1 MRGIGMA
8 MQCGPVEELSD
19 DYTADVIVYITLE

>member
-1 MRGIGMA
+1 MHGIGMA

-19 DYTADVIVYITLE
+19 GYTAGVFAYITLE